1 MREVI
6 LMSDVLLSFGAQNIT
21 GDASRML
28 KDLQTALSNADAVK
42 VNVGLKVDDK
52 ALNVFKGQLTKIL
65 NGLTLSNGAPV
76 KLRIEGV
83 GELESGVVS
92 VKKKIDTTTAS
103 AERLKKSIGKMSD
116 ADIKS
121 SVKNL
126 SREYIKMQENLGK
139 FSYVSAKGK
148 KSARRTYDMYLN
160 EANAIKRLSAEVK
173 AGTVAQD
180 EYIDRLARIK
190 KKSATAYNDLMK
202 YESALKQR
210 QKVATKPKIGE
221 MSESEIRSKYKALG
235 DKIAKL
241 QVNSQKYSSAGDGTD
256 ENKADLEAYNAEI
269 ERMKRLQD
277 SLKGKKILSNDFAK
291 EIAEITANLSVLDG
305 KLKVFATTAD
315 PTKTLVS
322 GTKEYEAALKSADRE
337 ITKTRKNLQ
346 EWTAA
351 KNGPASDHYKTLET
365 NLSELEKL
373 YDDVFNEKI
382 TKGQFDVALKKI
394 VSGSDAARKS
404 IKDLGRDT
412 LSAGG
417 KVKEMFGKFSSWFGI
432 SQAVMLAVASVKRMV
447 STVIELDSAMT
458 ELKKVTDETDAT
470 YERFLD
476 KAGTRAKNIG
486 ASLTDVVTATA
497 DFARLGY
504 DLEEASQL
512 ADTAIVYKNVADG
525 IKDIGDAS
533 SSIISTVKAF
543 GLEAK
548 DAMSIVDKFNEVDLL
563 AS

>member
-1 MREVI
+1 
-6 LMSDVLLSFGAQNIT
+6 MSDVLLSFGVQNIT
-21 GDASRML
+21 GDASKML
-28 KDLQTALSNADAVK
+28 KDLQTAFSKADAVK

-83 GELESGVVS
+83 GELESGVAS
-92 VKKKIDTTTAS
+92 VKKNLDTTTAS
-103 AERLKKSIGKMSD
+103 AERFKKSLGKMSD

-121 SVKNL
+121 SVKKL
-126 SREYIKMQENLGK
+126 SSEYIKMQENLGK
-139 FSYVSAKGK
+139 FSDVSAKGK

-160 EANAIKRLSAEVK
+160 QADAIKRLSAEVK

-180 EYIDRLARIK
+180 EYIDRLAIIK
-190 KKSATAYNDLMK
+190 KKSATVYNDLMK
-202 YESALKQR
+202 YESAYKQR
-210 QKVATKPKIGE
+210 QKVIAKPKIGE
-221 MSESEIRSKYKALG
+221 MSEAEIRSKYKALG
-235 DKIAKL
+235 DRIAKL
-241 QVNSQKYSSAGDGTD
+241 QVNSQKYSSASNGTD

-277 SLKGKKILSNDFAK
+277 SMRGKKILSNDFAK
-291 EIAEITANLSVLDG
+291 EIAEINANLSVLDG
-305 KLKVFATTAD
+305 KLKVFATSAD
-315 PTKTLVS
+315 PTKTLVA

-351 KNGPASDHYKTLET
+351 KNGPASGHYETLET
-365 NLSELEKL
+365 NLSKLEEL
-373 YDDVFNEKI
+373 YDDVFNGKI
-382 TKGQFDVALKKI
+382 TKGKFDEALREL

-417 KVKEMFGKFSSWFGI
+417 RVKEMFGKFSSWFGI
-432 SQAVMLAVASVKRMV
+432 SQAVMLAVASVKQMV
-447 STVIELDSAMT
+447 ATVIELDSAMT

>member
-1 MREVI
+1 
-6 LMSDVLLSFGAQNIT
+6 MSDVLLSFGAQNIT
-21 GDASRML
+21 GDASKML
-28 KDLQTALSNADAVK
+28 NDLQAAFSKADAVK

-83 GELESGVVS
+83 GELESGVAS
-92 VKKKIDTTTAS
+92 VKKNLDTTTAS
-103 AERLKKSIGKMSD
+103 AERFKKSLGKMSD

-121 SVKNL
+121 SVKKL
-126 SREYIKMQENLGK
+126 SSEYIKMQENLGK
-139 FSYVSAKGK
+139 FSDVSAKGK

-160 EANAIKRLSAEVK
+160 QADAIKRLSAEVK

-190 KKSATAYNDLMK
+190 KKSATVYNDLMK
-202 YESALKQR
+202 YESAYKQR
-210 QKVATKPKIGE
+210 QKVTAKPKIGE
-221 MSESEIRSKYKALG
+221 MSEAEIRSKYKALG
-235 DKIAKL
+235 DRIAKL
-241 QVNSQKYSSAGDGTD
+241 QVNSQKHSSANDYT
-256 ENKADLEAYNAEI
+256 EESKADLKAYNAEI
-269 ERMKRLQD
+269 ERLKNLQD

-291 EIAEITANLSVLDG
+291 EVAEITANLSALDG
-305 KLKVFATTAD
+305 KLKVFATSAD
-315 PTKTLVS
+315 PTKTMVA
-322 GTKEYEAALKSADRE
+322 GTKEYAASLKSVDVE

-351 KNGPASDHYKTLET
+351 KNGPASEHYKTLET

-373 YDDVFNEKI
+373 YDDVFTGKI
-382 TKGQFDVALKKI
+382 TKGQFDEAFKRF

-432 SQAVMLAVASVKRMV
+432 SQAVMLAVASVKQMV
-447 STVIELDSAMT
+447 ATVIELDSAMT